1 MTGIY
6 NFILFFN
13 SKNLTCRI
21 DGSTRQRDIGM
32 FLYDNT
38 WEKKSSN
45 CVVLNFQLSLKERRK
60 KTNKKQWQTLERFI
74 FQLWLKIIKKIIIY
88 LLEYKNLF
96 LA

>member
-1 MTGIY
+1 MDLQGKETLVCFYMT
-6 NFILFFN
+6 ILG
-13 SKNLTCRI
+13 K
-21 DGSTRQRDIGM
+21 
-32 FLYDNT
+32 
-38 WEKKSSN
+38 KKSSN

-96 LA
+96 LAYLSKKDTFFFFF